1 MTLVAAFWLFDLGDK
16 LFPQSVPQKTSN
28 AEYAMPQQAAQK
40 TTVEQPV
47 AVYVEQSPV
56 PEKSLA
62 LEKKIRTQQPTE
74 PTSRL
79 PELEN
84 REFRLDLR
92 GTALL
97 GNSHISKDAAMTLKM
112 KPVLGSKLEAFSVY
126 DAKFV
131 LANTAIDMKNVRAEI
146 FDKKLSLTVVSDS
159 VGAFVIVASLD
170 VPILADNNNRQ
181 DVTVKNQLFYLVNR
195 DLPYKIDLSGTLS
208 S

>member
-1 MTLVAAFWLFDLGDK
+1 MTLVSAFWLFDLEDK
-16 LFPQSVPQKTSN
+16 LFPHSVSQKTSN

-40 TTVEQPV
+40 TTVEQPT
-47 AVYVEQSPV
+47 AVDVGQTQI
-56 PEKSLA
+56 PEKSPA
-62 LEKKIRTQQPTE
+62 LEKKIRMQQSLE
-74 PTSRL
+74 PASRL

-84 REFRLDLR
+84 NEFRLDLR
-92 GTALL
+92 GTAFL

-112 KPVLGSKLEAFSVY
+112 KPVPGSNLEAFSVY

-131 LANTAIDMKNVRAEI
+131 LAGTAIDMKNVRAEI
-146 FDKKLSLTVVSDS
+146 FGQKLSLTVVSDS
-159 VGAFVIVASLD
+159 VGTFVIVANLD

-181 DVTVKNQLFYLVNR
+181 NVTVENQLFYLVNK

>member
-1 MTLVAAFWLFDLGDK
+1 MTLVVAFWLFDLGDK
-16 LFPQSVPQKTSN
+16 LFPQSVSQKTSN
-28 AEYAMPQQAAQK
+28 AEYAMPQQVAQK

-47 AVYVEQSPV
+47 AADVGQSPV
-56 PEKSLA
+56 PEKSPA
-62 LEKKIRTQQPTE
+62 LEKKIRMQQNLE

-92 GTALL
+92 GIAML
-97 GNSHISKDAAMTLKM
+97 GNSHISKDAAMTLRM
-112 KPVLGSKLEAFSVY
+112 KPVPGSNLEAFSVY

-146 FDKKLSLTVVSDS
+146 FDKKLSLIVVSDS
-159 VGAFVIVASLD
+159 VGTFVLVANLD
-170 VPILADNNNRQ
+170 APILADNNNRQ
-181 DVTVKNQLFYLVNR
+181 NVTVEDQLFYLVNR
-195 DLPYKIDLSGTLS
+195 DLPYEIDLSGTLS